1 MMEGVLMKTPR
12 RLQYALVI
20 GFFASLV
27 AAKCGGK
34 PDTAGLLSGGE
45 VTSDSAAFRALDYPI
60 TSDNYRK
67 WLQAQS
73 ALDSVDVDPKL
84 RISPRKLTGPDI
96 DRVIETLEARPAA
109 RAAIESSGLSV
120 RDYVLT
126 TIALAQSWDAVNR
139 PRADLTGIPS
149 ENIEWMRRQAAD
161 DPVVRERPRAR
172 ILDDDSDTDSEDSDD
187 SDRKRRKHRNGR
199 DSDSDS

>member
-1 MMEGVLMKTPR
+1 MKTLR
-12 RLQYALVI
+12 RLRYALVT
-20 GFFASLV
+20 GLFASLV
-27 AAKCGGK
+27 AARCGAT
-34 PDTAGLLSGGE
+34 PDTAELLSGGA

-73 ALDSVDVDPKL
+73 ALDSVEVDPRL
-84 RISPRKLTGPDI
+84 RIRPRKLTGPDI
-96 DRVIETLEARPAA
+96 DRVVETLGDQPAA

-126 TIALAQSWDAVNR
+126 TVALAQSWDAVNR
-139 PRADLTGIPS
+139 PRASLAGIPS

-161 DPVVRERPRAR
+161 DPEVRERPRAR

-187 SDRKRRKHRNGR
+187 SDRKRRKNRNGR